1 MEDIIETECN
11 EKINEKNR
19 NLKVQENIEVQ
30 QKTMGARRME
40 EKEKLILGICD
51 DEELIHKRV
60 ERILGGYEA
69 GRTCQLT
76 LRHFYSG
83 QELLEFEGEMDA
95 LLLDIDMPEMDGIEA
110 AHHLNKRGITYK
122 IIMLTSKV
130 ERFKET
136 FQIGAFRFV
145 TKPIMEDELF
155 RAIDD
160 VRERMIGRKE
170 MILYSNRA
178 QVSIQQQDIL
188 YIMADRTRTIVFTKN
203 TSYQSEQ
210 SLEQWE
216 QELEKKMFFR
226 THRSYIVNLGK
237 IELLD
242 KEAILVS
249 GEKIPVSKRKR
260 REVEAAYGAYD
271 TRYR

>member
-1 MEDIIETECN
+1 MEN
-11 EKINEKNR
+11 E
-19 NLKVQENIEVQ
+19 
-30 QKTMGARRME
+30 
-40 EKEKLILGICD
+40 EKLILGICD
-51 DEELIHKRV
+51 DDELIRKRV
-60 ERILGGYEA
+60 ERMLDGYEA
-69 GRTCQLT
+69 GRTCRPT
-76 LRHFYSG
+76 LRHFCSG

-178 QVSIQQQDIL
+178 QVSVQQRDIF
-188 YIMADRTRTIVFTKN
+188 YVMAEGTRTIVFTKH
-203 TSYQSEQ
+203 TSYRSEQ

-216 QELEKKMFFR
+216 QELEEKMFFR
-226 THRSYIVNLGK
+226 THRSFIVNLGK
-237 IELLD
+237 IESLD
-242 KEAILVS
+242 KEIILLS

-260 REVEAAYGAYD
+260 REVEAAYRAFD

>member
-1 MEDIIETECN
+1 MEKE
-11 EKINEKNR
+11 
-19 NLKVQENIEVQ
+19 
-30 QKTMGARRME
+30 
-40 EKEKLILGICD
+40 EKLILGICD

-69 GRTCQLT
+69 GRTCQLE

-155 RAIDD
+155 QAIDD

-237 IELLD
+237 IESLD

-260 REVEAAYGAYD
+260 REVEAAYGTYD

>member
-1 MEDIIETECN
+1 MEKEDRLVLGLCDD
-11 EKINEKNR
+11 
-19 NLKVQENIEVQ
+19 
-30 QKTMGARRME
+30 
-40 EKEKLILGICD
+40 EKLI
-51 DEELIHKRV
+51 HKCV
-60 ERILGGYEA
+60 ERILGGYES
-69 GRTCQLT
+69 GRRCQLI
-76 LRHFYSG
+76 LLHFYSAK
-83 QELLEFEGEMDA
+83 EILAFDGEMDV
-95 LLLDIDMPEMDGIEA
+95 LLLDIDMPEMDGIEVA
-110 AHHLNKRGITYK
+110 QQLNRRGILYK

-155 RAIDD
+155 QAIDD
-160 VRERMIGRKE
+160 VWERMIGRKE
-170 MILYSNRA
+170 MILYSNRV

-237 IELLD
+237 IESLD